1 MKKRNA
7 ESDVVCY
14 VLLLDNHEIWRERE
28 IEREICS
35 LPPRRPM
42 PRPRPQPAPRP
53 KAGPSLPSCLDLN
66 CGSFHNKP
74 LFASSSS
81 SSLSPSSLLLFF
93 FIFRDYF
100 QFSRVSGFSEKVFIY
115 LLQINT
121 SHTHIEFCLLNDPL
135 ESRV

>member
-14 VLLLDNHEIWRERE
+14 VLLLDNHEIWRERA
-28 IEREICS
+28 RCS